1 MLRAAVVIATLCV
14 GPVAFADPS
23 DEPVVPAPVAV
34 TSASEVIILTPA
46 TAPIAAPVGDT
57 LPPTMPNAPQNE
69 SWSNVSHIN
78 GVPVPVGERN
88 QYLYAIKHT
97 NLALNPIGLVAGY
110 YEAAVSHAIGN
121 NVAISIEVAAQ
132 SHDGI
137 SAEQVALTL
146 PIYFK
151 KVFSGPFIEP
161 GFVVRSDSGDDCC
174 DTCCDGC
181 CSSSSTTTTQF
192 EMMIGW
198 SWLFDNGLNMSMAAG
213 IARNLNNNDG
223 GSDVMDEISP
233 AGYFRVGYAF

>member
-1 MLRAAVVIATLCV
+1 MLRAAAVIAALCV
-14 GPVAFADPS
+14 GPVALADPS
-23 DEPVVPAPVAV
+23 DAPPPVAV

-46 TAPIAAPVGDT
+46 TAPIAAPVDT
-57 LPPTMPNAPQNE
+57 ALPPTIPNAPQNE
-69 SWSNVSHIN
+69 AWSNVSHIN

-132 SHDGI
+132 SHDGV

-151 KVFSGPFIEP
+151 KVFTGPFIEP
-161 GFVVRSDSGDDCC
+161 GFVVRSNNGDDETCCDDCC
-174 DTCCDGC
+174 A
-181 CSSSSTTTTQF
+181 SSSTTTQF
-192 EMMIGW
+192 EMLIGW
-198 SWLFDNGLNMSMAAG
+198 SWLFDNGLNMSIAGG
-213 IARNLNNNDG
+213 IARNLNNTENDY
-223 GSDVMDEISP
+223 SVMDEISP